1 MALVAVLVAI
11 LFLYLFMKTYSQA
24 GAPPPVVVMMDSH
37 RLSVLAL
44 ASFFGL

>member
-11 LFLYLFMKTYSQA
+11 LFLYLCMKPYAQA
-24 GAPPPVVVMMDSH
+24 GAPPPVVMDSH